1 VSLTGGQLR
10 YENKALTTSD
20 LFVTRSI
27 GPVQCGTQVSPCI
40 QIADGQETT
49 DGVAGTAC
57 VQVSAVVACDPAA
70 FTTIFLNL
78 KDGDD
83 RVFIGSGVKPVSVDG
98 GEGDDRMRSSGGG
111 DALFGGPGAD
121 TLSDAE
127 DSGVGGDDLLDGG
140 DGDDTI
146 SLGSGDDLVQG
157 GAGNDVV
164 EMDDG
169 DDTLRLDDV
178 ANDGRQGEGKNIRS
192 DVETVDG
199 GGGGDTMFGN
209 AGPNTLL
216 GGPGNDLIDAAGG
229 NDVLEGGPGADDLIG
244 GAGQD
249 RVAYTDAAAQRIS
262 LDGVRD
268 DGAPGELDNVRTD
281 IEDIAAGAGNDEL
294 LGNGAAN
301 VLDGGPGNDRMVGDG
316 GVDTFLGGAGADAV
330 FARDGLGE
338 RVDCGGEV
346 DTGEGDTNDLLVG
359 CEGLA
364 LSSALIPDADGD
376 GAIKG
381 FDCDDGNP
389 AIRPGALDVLDNGI
403 DEDCV
408 GGDAENLDRDGD
420 GFLRPTDCDDANP
433 KINPGARDIPG
444 NRVNEDCSGGPAP
457 FPLLGSIATGI
468 FDFPGRFTSMVSI
481 NVRRPRKGT
490 TLRITC
496 RGGGCPF
503 KTRARKIKRNSSK
516 TQVINRPLGK
526 AKLRRGTR
534 VELRLTKPRTV
545 GFFVRFTIGQGVFP
559 SKTELCLPPGKK
571 RPSRC
576 PA

>member
-1 VSLTGGQLR
+1 MPRILPILLVLAATVLAAPAAALADGTVTLTGGQLR

-70 FTTIFLNL
+70 LTTIFLNL

-83 RVFIGSGVKPVSVDG
+83 RVFIGSGVKPVSV
-98 GEGDDRMRSSGGG
+98 
-111 DALFGGPGAD
+111 
-121 TLSDAE
+121 
-127 DSGVGGDDLLDGG
+127 DGG

-294 LGNGAAN
+294 LG
-301 VLDGGPGNDRMVGDG
+301 
-316 GVDTFLGGAGADAV
+316 
-330 FARDGLGE
+330 
-338 RVDCGGEV
+338 
-346 DTGEGDTNDLLVG
+346 
-359 CEGLA
+359 
-364 LSSALIPDADGD
+364 
-376 GAIKG
+376 
-381 FDCDDGNP
+381 
-389 AIRPGALDVLDNGI
+389 
-403 DEDCV
+403 
-408 GGDAENLDRDGD
+408 
-420 GFLRPTDCDDANP
+420 
-433 KINPGARDIPG
+433 
-444 NRVNEDCSGGPAP
+444 
-457 FPLLGSIATGI
+457 
-468 FDFPGRFTSMVSI
+468 
-481 NVRRPRKGT
+481 
-490 TLRITC
+490 
-496 RGGGCPF
+496 
-503 KTRARKIKRNSSK
+503 
-516 TQVINRPLGK
+516 
-526 AKLRRGTR
+526 
-534 VELRLTKPRTV
+534 
-545 GFFVRFTIGQGVFP
+545 
-559 SKTELCLPPGKK
+559 
-571 RPSRC
+571 
-576 PA
+576 